1 MRAALCSLNPP
12 STQEVFVSSIPG
24 ISPITPDIEEIR
36 HREEKRDLVADE
48 QADDPAMDDE
58 IEKAR
63 RSSEGDTKGRLPDP
77 A

>member
-1 MRAALCSLNPP
+1 MRATLCSLNPP

-58 IEKAR
+58 ID
-63 RSSEGDTKGRLPDP
+63 RSKRPSDGKPKDRLPNP

>member
-1 MRAALCSLNPP
+1 
-12 STQEVFVSSIPG
+12 VSSIPG
-24 ISPITPDIEEIR
+24 ISPITPDIEDIR

-58 IEKAR
+58 IDRAK
-63 RSSEGDTKGRLPDP
+63 RSSDGKPEGHLPDP

>member
-1 MRAALCSLNPP
+1 M
-12 STQEVFVSSIPG
+12 SSIPG

-36 HREEKRDLVADE
+36 HCDEKPDLVADE

-58 IEKAR
+58 IDRAK
-63 RSSEGDTKGRLPDP
+63 RSTDGRPEGRLPDP